1 MFCQYGNPFP
11 KLFFYFILFLL
22 SIFVNFCQNCENF
35 RNLYKHSL
43 QSILFSS
50 MLNLTIY
57 IKICRNMSYII
68 CIIICYILIRM

>member
-11 KLFFYFILFLL
+11 KLFFYFVLFLL

-43 QSILFSS
+43 QSFPFSS
-50 MLNLTIY
+50 MLNLIIH

-68 CIIICYILIRM
+68 DTLIYHVP